1 MLANIIKQLF
11 FMSLDDVKNQKF
23 SINVLI
29 LSLLYFCLVFPDY
42 FRQQYP
48 YLGCAIRSKGNT

>member
-48 YLGCAIRSKGNT
+48 IRDLPITP